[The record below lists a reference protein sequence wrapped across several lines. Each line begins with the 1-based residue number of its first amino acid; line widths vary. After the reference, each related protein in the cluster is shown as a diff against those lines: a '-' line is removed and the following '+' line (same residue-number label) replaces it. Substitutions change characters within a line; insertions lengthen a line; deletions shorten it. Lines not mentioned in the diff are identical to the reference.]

1 MQSSGQPTEGFAA
14 LSTALHSNV
23 SDQSL
28 KELKVNEPLDPG
40 HIMQTA
46 TAFWSSKVLLTA
58 VELDLFTTLGD
69 GAMSAPVLGKKL
81 GLHPR
86 GTFDFF
92 DALVALKFL
101 DRDGDGPEGQYRNTP
116 QTAAFLNKTSRT
128 YIGGLPEML
137 NARLF
142 GFWNNLGTA
151 LKTGQPQNEIKHG
164 GKPIFEELYSNQD
177 SLSQFLDA
185 MTGFQAANFA
195 LLAEKFDFS
204 RYKTVCDVGG
214 ALALL
219 SRIVGASH
227 QHLTFSSFDLPPVA
241 PLAQKQIAAAG
252 MENRIKAIPGDFF
265 KEELPKADVITMG
278 NILHDWNLE
287 NKKMLIKKAY
297 AALPQGGAF
306 IAIENVID
314 DARRE
319 NAFGL
324 LMSLNMLIEFGDA
337 FDYTGTDFR
346 GWCSEAGF
354 KRFEFINLAGP
365 TSAAIAYK

>member
-1 MQSSGQPTEGFAA
+1 M
-14 LSTALHSNV
+14 
-23 SDQSL
+23 
-28 KELKVNEPLDPG
+28 KEQLDPG

-46 TAFWSSKVLLTA
+46 TAFWASKVLLTA
-58 VELDLFTTLGD
+58 VEVDLFTMLGD
-69 GAMSAPVLGKKL
+69 GTMSAPQLGKAL

-86 GTFDFF
+86 GTYDFF
-92 DALVALKFL
+92 DALVALRFL
-101 DRDGDGPEGQYRNTP
+101 ERDGDGPEGKYKNTSE
-116 QTAAFLNKTSRT
+116 TAAFLNKKSPT

-151 LKTGQPQNEIKHG
+151 LKTGQPQNEVKQG
-164 GKPIFEELYSNQD
+164 GKSMFEELYSD
-177 SLSQFLDA
+177 SGRLAQFLDA

-195 LLAEKFDFS
+195 LLAENFDFS
-204 RYKTVCDVGG
+204 KYKTVCDIGG

-219 SRIVGASH
+219 SRIVGARH
-227 QHLTFSSFDLPPVA
+227 QHLTFDSFDLPPVA
-241 PLAQKQIAAAG
+241 PLAQKQIKAAG
-252 MENRIKAIPGDFF
+252 MDERIKTVAGDFF
-265 KEELPKADVITMG
+265 KQEFPKADVVTMG

-287 NKKMLIKKAY
+287 KKKVLIRKAY
-297 AALPQGGAF
+297 AALPDGGAF
-306 IAIENVID
+306 IAVENLID

-337 FDYTGTDFR
+337 FDYTGADFR
-346 GWCSEAGF
+346 EWCGEAGF